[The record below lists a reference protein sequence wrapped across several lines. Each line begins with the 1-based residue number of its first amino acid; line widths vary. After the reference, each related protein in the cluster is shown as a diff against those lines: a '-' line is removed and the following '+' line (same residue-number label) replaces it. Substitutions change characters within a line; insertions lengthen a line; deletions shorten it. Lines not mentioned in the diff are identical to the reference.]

1 MERIERSGA
10 SVEEAIESALAE
22 LGISEQHADIEV
34 LREPKSGFLGLN
46 AQPAVVS
53 VAPRTDQ
60 KPSDD
65 DQELIED
72 QADAAADLL
81 EGLLEAMRIDADVEI
96 NAVQGA
102 TYVEIWPDQSSDDVG
117 LLIGKRGATLEAL
130 QEVARACVQRS
141 VGWPFRVLV
150 DIEDYRKRR
159 REQIVRRARTTARQV
174 LKSGRPE
181 RLEPMSAYDRKVV
194 HDTVGAVGG
203 LETASEGQDPNRYVV
218 IRKH

>member
-1 MERIERSGA
+1 MERIEKSGA

-22 LGISEQHADIEV
+22 LGISEQHADIQV
-34 LREPKSGFLGLN
+34 LRERKSGFLGLN
-46 AQPAVVS
+46 AQQAVVS

-60 KPSDD
+60 EPADA

-81 EGLLEAMRIDADVEI
+81 EGLLEVMRIDADVEI
-96 NAVQGA
+96 NAAQGA

-130 QEVARACVQRS
+130 QEVARVCVQRS
-141 VGWPFRVLV
+141 LRWPFRVLV

-174 LKSGRPE
+174 LRSGRPE

-194 HDTVGAVGG
+194 HDTVGELDG
-203 LETASEGQDPNRYVV
+203 LETASEGQDPSRYVV
-218 IRKH
+218 IRKR

>member
-10 SVEEAIESALAE
+10 SVEEAIELALAE
-22 LGISEQHADIEV
+22 LGISEQHADIQV

-60 KPSDD
+60 KPSED

-96 NAVQGA
+96 NTAHRA
-102 TYVEIWPDQSSDDVG
+102 TYVEIWPDPSSDDVG
-117 LLIGKRGATLEAL
+117 LLIGKRGATLEGL

-141 VGWPFRVLV
+141 MGWPFRILV
-150 DIEDYRKRR
+150 DVEDYRKRR
-159 REQIVRRARTTARQV
+159 REQIVRRARATARQV
-174 LKSGRPE
+174 LRSGRPE

-194 HDTVGAVGG
+194 HDTVGELGG